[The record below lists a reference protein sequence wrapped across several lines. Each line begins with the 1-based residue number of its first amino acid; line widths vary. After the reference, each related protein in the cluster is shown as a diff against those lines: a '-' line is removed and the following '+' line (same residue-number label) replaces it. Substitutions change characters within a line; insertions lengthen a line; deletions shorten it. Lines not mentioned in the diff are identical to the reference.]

1 MDPSTAAE
9 KDRTLD
15 SPPPLPPP
23 PPQSGDGERTRR
35 LLIGFAVWG
44 AVVMIVVAV
53 LFVALFVYAFDRD
66 GNTITVRT
74 PQPTASI
81 VRLHLPS

>member
-1 MDPSTAAE
+1 MDY
-9 KDRTLD
+9 
-15 SPPPLPPP
+15 PPPLPPP

-53 LFVALFVYAFDRD
+53 LLVALFVYAFDRT

-74 PQPTASI
+74 PQPTTSTL
-81 VRLHLPS
+81 RLHLPS

>member
-1 MDPSTAAE
+1 V
-9 KDRTLD
+9 D

-23 PPQSGDGERTRR
+23 PPQSVDGERTRR

-44 AVVMIVVAV
+44 AVVMVVIAV
-53 LFVALFVYAFDRD
+53 LIVALFVYAFDRSGD
-66 GNTITVRT
+66 TITVRT
-74 PQPTASI
+74 PQPTTST

>member
-1 MDPSTAAE
+1 M
-9 KDRTLD
+9 D

-44 AVVMIVVAV
+44 AVVAIVIVV
-53 LFVALFVYAFDRD
+53 LFVALFVYAFDRR
-66 GNTITVRT
+66 GNTITIRT
-74 PQPTASI
+74 PQPTTSI

>member
-1 MDPSTAAE
+1 MTE

-23 PPQSGDGERTRR
+23 PPQPGDGERTRR

-44 AVVMIVVAV
+44 AIVMIVVAV
-53 LFVALFVYAFDRD
+53 LFVALFVYAFDRN
-66 GNTITVRT
+66 GNTFTVRT
-74 PQPTASI
+74 PHPTTSA
-81 VRLHLPS
+81 VRLRLPS

>member
-1 MDPSTAAE
+1 MDA
-9 KDRTLD
+9 
-15 SPPPLPPP
+15 PPPLPPP

-44 AVVMIVVAV
+44 AVVAIVIVV
-53 LFVALFVYAFDRD
+53 LFVALFVYAFDRR
-66 GNTITVRT
+66 GNTITIRT
-74 PQPTASI
+74 PQPTTSI

>member
-1 MDPSTAAE
+1 LDPPTAAE

-53 LFVALFVYAFDRD
+53 LFVALFVYAFARN

-74 PQPTASI
+74 PQPTTST

>member
-1 MDPSTAAE
+1 M
-9 KDRTLD
+9 D

-23 PPQSGDGERTRR
+23 PPQSGDRERTRR

-44 AVVMIVVAV
+44 AVVMIVLVV
-53 LFVALFVYAFDRD
+53 LFVALFVYAFDRR
-66 GNTITVRT
+66 GNTITIRT
-74 PQPTASI
+74 PQPTTSI

>member
-1 MDPSTAAE
+1 V
-9 KDRTLD
+9 D

-44 AVVMIVVAV
+44 AVVAIVIVV
-53 LFVALFVYAFDRD
+53 LFVALFVYAFDRR
-66 GNTITVRT
+66 GNTITIRT
-74 PQPTASI
+74 PQPTTSI

>member
-1 MDPSTAAE
+1 LDPSTAAE
-9 KDRTLD
+9 KDRTLVT
-15 SPPPLPPP
+15 PPPLPPP
-23 PPQSGDGERTRR
+23 PPQPGDGERTRR

-44 AVVMIVVAV
+44 AVVMIIVAV
-53 LFVALFVYAFDRD
+53 LFVALFVYAFDRN

-74 PQPTASI
+74 PLPTTSS

>member
-1 MDPSTAAE
+1 MN
-9 KDRTLD
+9 

-23 PPQSGDGERTRR
+23 PPRPGDAERTRR

-44 AVVMIVVAV
+44 AVVLVLMAVLVVA
-53 LFVALFVYAFDRD
+53 LAVYAFDRR

-74 PQPTASI
+74 PQPTISA
-81 VRLHLPS
+81 VPLHLPS